1 MPIYLARFKSSESV
15 NKNST
20 SCREKSN
27 KVKKNFCFVNFS
39 LITTPFILVT
49 PKL

>member
-27 KVKKNFCFVNFS
+27 KVKKLLFRKFS